1 MKPWL
6 IVILFVILIG
16 VSAQIYLLLKENN
29 QLSGNLGE
37 LNRRLEALAKE
48 NADVKSEIQ
57 YLSDPNNLEK
67 ELKSKFN
74 YKNPGEKMM
83 IVVP

>member
-1 MKPWL
+1 MKPWI
-6 IVILFVILIG
+6 IVILLIVLIG
-16 VSAQIYLLLKENN
+16 VSAQIYLFLKEKN
-29 QLSGNLGE
+29 QLSGNLEE
-37 LNRRLEALAKE
+37 LNSRLQTLSKE

-57 YLSDPNNLEK
+57 YLSDPENLGK
-67 ELKSKFN
+67 FLKSRFN